1 MGVMGECWWNGNGL
15 GAPELELI
23 YRTAPI
29 GLAFLSTDCRYIMIN
44 ERLTEICG
52 ISVGDHIGR
61 SVRET
66 VPQVAEQVEQIVQT
80 VLRTGESIT
89 GIEVRGQR
97 PDRSNLDRVW
107 ITHWHPSKDRSGN
120 IFGINVAAEEITDRK
135 RAEADLSASQ
145 DRLRNLNDILTERV
159 EAQVQE
165 RDRIWNLSQD
175 LLVVSDS
182 IGKILD
188 INPAWSMLGWS
199 REDLVGNKAPWLVHP
214 DDRTRSLAERANVVA
229 GQRTLHFE
237 NRILSKDGSYRWLSW
252 FAVVDSGLIYA
263 SGRDVTKRKESQQQV
278 QTLRRQLA
286 EASHQTTIEA
296 MAASIAHEI
305 KQPLGAIVTNARA
318 GLRWLGNSDPDLA
331 EARAAFNRILD
342 AGSRTNVVIEGVRA
356 LFGKQSR
363 ETSRINV
370 RKLISDVLAL
380 VQGELESHHIGL
392 HTDLA
397 DDLPEVTASRVQFQQ
412 VILNLITNAIDAM
425 SSVSGRDRS
434 LAIVARFDQ
443 QTSMV
448 ITIEDAGTGIDPV
461 HLDHIFDP
469 FFTTKS
475 NGMGLG
481 LAISRSIVE
490 AHGGRLWAAPRSP
503 YGTAFCVQ
511 VPAHFEKDLAIGDS
525 AQS

>member
-1 MGVMGECWWNGNGL
+1 ML
-15 GAPELELI
+15 GASELELI

-29 GLAFLSTDCRYIMIN
+29 GLAFLTTDCRYIMIN

-61 SVRET
+61 SVREM

-89 GIEVRGQR
+89 GVEVRGQR

-120 IFGINVAAEEITDRK
+120 IFGINVAAEEITERK
-135 RAEADLSASQ
+135 RAESELSASQ

-175 LLVVSDS
+175 LLAVSDS
-182 IGKILD
+182 SGKILD
-188 INPAWSMLGWS
+188 VNPAWSTLGWS
-199 REDLVGNKAPWLVHP
+199 REELVGNKADWLVHP
-214 DDRTRSLAERANVVA
+214 DDRTRSLAEHANVVA

-237 NRILSKDGSYRWLSW
+237 NRILSRDGSYRWLSW

-263 SGRDVTKRKESQQQV
+263 SGRDVTKRKESQQQLR
-278 QTLRRQLA
+278 TLRRQLA
-286 EASHQTTIEA
+286 DASHQTTIEA

-305 KQPLGAIVTNARA
+305 RQPLAAIVANATA
-318 GLRWLGNSDPDLA
+318 GRRWLERSDPDLA
-331 EARAAFNRILD
+331 EARAAFTRIVD
-342 AGSRTNVVIEGVRA
+342 AGSRTSEVIEGVRA

-380 VQGELESHHIGL
+380 VQGELEHHHIVL
-392 HTDLA
+392 HTDFS
-397 DDLPEVTASRVQFQQ
+397 DDLPEVTASRVQLQQ
-412 VILNLITNAIDAM
+412 VILNLITNAIEAM
-425 SSVSGRDRS
+425 SSVSGRDRC
-434 LAIVARFDQ
+434 LAIATRCEQ
-443 QTSMV
+443 QTGIV
-448 ITIEDAGTGIDPV
+448 ILIEDAGSGIDPA

-475 NGMGLG
+475 NGVGLG

-503 YGTAFCVQ
+503 YGTAFYIQ
-511 VPAHFEKDLAIGDS
+511 VPAHFEKALAIGAS

>member
-1 MGVMGECWWNGNGL
+1 MW
-15 GAPELELI
+15 
-23 YRTAPI
+23 
-29 GLAFLSTDCRYIMIN
+29 
-44 ERLTEICG
+44 
-52 ISVGDHIGR
+52 
-61 SVRET
+61 
-66 VPQVAEQVEQIVQT
+66 
-80 VLRTGESIT
+80 
-89 GIEVRGQR
+89 
-97 PDRSNLDRVW
+97 
-107 ITHWHPSKDRSGN
+107 
-120 IFGINVAAEEITDRK
+120 
-135 RAEADLSASQ
+135 
-145 DRLRNLNDILTERV
+145 
-159 EAQVQE
+159 
-165 RDRIWNLSQD
+165 
-175 LLVVSDS
+175 
-182 IGKILD
+182 
-188 INPAWSMLGWS
+188 
-199 REDLVGNKAPWLVHP
+199 
-214 DDRTRSLAERANVVA
+214 VA

-263 SGRDVTKRKESQQQV
+263 SGRDVTKSKESQQQL

-305 KQPLGAIVTNARA
+305 KQPLAAIVTSARA
-318 GLRWLGNSDPDLA
+318 GLRWLESSDPA

-342 AGSRTNVVIEGVRA
+342 AGSRTNEVIEGVRA

-380 VQGELESHHIGL
+380 VQGELESHHIVL
-392 HTDLA
+392 HTDFA
-397 DDLPEVTASRVQFQQ
+397 DDLPEVTASRVQLKQ
-412 VILNLITNAIDAM
+412 VILNLITNGIEAM
-425 SSVSGRDRS
+425 SSVSGRDRR
-434 LAIVARFDQ
+434 LAIVTRFEQ
-443 QTSMV
+443 QTS
-448 ITIEDAGTGIDPV
+448 IAIIIEDAGSGIDPV

-503 YGTAFCVQ
+503 HGTAFRIQ
-511 VPAHFEKDLAIGDS
+511 VPAHFEKGLEIGTS

>member
-1 MGVMGECWWNGNGL
+1 MGECWHWGGL

-29 GLAFLSTDCRYIMIN
+29 GLAFLTTDCRYIMIN

-89 GIEVRGQR
+89 GVEVRGQR

-120 IFGINVAAEEITDRK
+120 IFGINVAAEEITERK
-135 RAEADLSASQ
+135 RAESELSASQ

-182 IGKILD
+182 SGKILD
-188 INPAWSMLGWS
+188 VNPAWSALGWS
-199 REDLVGNKAPWLVHP
+199 REELVGNKADWLVHP
-214 DDRTRSLAERANVVA
+214 DDRTRSLAEHANVVA
-229 GQRTLHFE
+229 GQTTLHFE
-237 NRILSKDGSYRWLSW
+237 NRILSRDGSYRWLSW
-252 FAVVDSGLIYA
+252 FAVADSGFIYA
-263 SGRDVTKRKESQQQV
+263 SGRDVTKRKESQQQL

-286 EASHQTTIEA
+286 DASHQTTIEA

-305 KQPLGAIVTNARA
+305 KQPLAAIVTNARA
-318 GLRWLGNSDPDLA
+318 GLRWLESSDPNLTR
-331 EARAAFNRILD
+331 ARAAFNRILD
-342 AGSRTNVVIEGVRA
+342 AGSRTNEVIEGVRA

-380 VQGELESHHIGL
+380 VQGELESHHIVL
-392 HTDLA
+392 HTNFA
-397 DDLPEVTASRVQFQQ
+397 DDPEVTASRVQLQQ
-412 VILNLITNAIDAM
+412 VILNLIMNAIEAM
-425 SSVSGRDRS
+425 SSVSGRDRR
-434 LAIVARFDQ
+434 LAIVTRFEH
-443 QTSMV
+443 QTSIV
-448 ITIEDAGTGIDPV
+448 IIIEDAGSGIDPV

-503 YGTAFCVQ
+503 YGTAFCIQ
-511 VPAHFEKDLAIGDS
+511 VPAHFEKGLAIG
-525 AQS
+525 ARA